1 MSHDKHKK
9 ERKAQRDLKES
20 AQKIWLA
27 GLGALAVAEEEGV
40 RMFDS
45 LVERGREWEGRGKER
60 MDEARSRMGH
70 AVDDVEER
78 VDERVS
84 KVMHRLGVPTR
95 DEIHRLT
102 RKVEELNVK
111 IERLHTPAAA
121 PAPPPPGAGA
131 GAGATGATRT
141 QGATQPKSAPKP
153 KASKP
158 KAPPKPKGTGKAGG
172 TA

>member
-9 ERKAQRDLKES
+9 ERKAQRDLKDS

-27 GLGALAVAEEEGV
+27 GVGALAVAEEEGV

-45 LVERGREWEGRGKER
+45 LVERGREWEGRGRER
-60 MDEARSRMGH
+60 MDKARSRVEH

-84 KVMHRLGVPTR
+84 QVMHRLGVPTR

-102 RKVEELNVK
+102 RKVEELNAK
-111 IERLHTPAAA
+111 IEQLHTP
-121 PAPPPPGAGA
+121 PPPAGA
-131 GAGATGATRT
+131 RAGAKRATRPK
-141 QGATQPKSAPKP
+141 GAA
-153 KASKP
+153 
-158 KAPPKPKGTGKAGG
+158 KPKGSGKAGG
-172 TA
+172 TV

>member
-45 LVERGREWEGRGKER
+45 LVERGRDWEDRGKER
-60 MDEARSRMGH
+60 VDEARSRVEH

-78 VDERVS
+78 IDERVS

-102 RKVEELNVK
+102 RKVEELNAK
-111 IERLHTPAAA
+111 IERLHTPPPA
-121 PAPPPPGAGA
+121 PAPPRAGA
-131 GAGATGATRT
+131 GAKGATAKG
-141 QGATQPKSAPKP
+141 
-153 KASKP
+153 ASKP

>member
-1 MSHDKHKK
+1 MSHDEQKK
-9 ERKAQRDLKES
+9 ERKARKAQRDLKES

-27 GLGALAVAEEEGV
+27 GLGALTVAEEEGV
-40 RMFDS
+40 RMFDG

-60 MDEARSRMGH
+60 VDKARSRVEH

-78 VDERVS
+78 IDERVS

-102 RKVEELNVK
+102 RKVEELNAK
-111 IERLHTPAAA
+111 IERLHT
-121 PAPPPPGAGA
+121 APPPAPAGA
-131 GAGATGATRT
+131 GAGAKGATRAK
-141 QGATQPKSAPKP
+141 GAARPKGA
-153 KASKP
+153 A
-158 KAPPKPKGTGKAGG
+158 KPKGAGKAGG

>member
-1 MSHDKHKK
+1 MSHDEHKK

-27 GLGALAVAEEEGV
+27 GLGALTVAEEEGV

-60 MDEARSRMGH
+60 MDQARSRMEH

-78 VDERVS
+78 IDERVS

-95 DEIHRLT
+95 DEIQRLT
-102 RKVEELNVK
+102 RKVEELNAK
-111 IERLHTPAAA
+111 MERLHTPPQ
-121 PAPPPPGAGA
+121 PAPPPAGA
-131 GAGATGATRT
+131 GAGAKGA
-141 QGATQPKSAPKP
+141 AAPKG
-153 KASKP
+153 AGKP
-158 KAPPKPKGTGKAGG
+158 KAPPKPPGGTGKGG
-172 TA
+172 GAV